1 MQEKIRIIGL
11 GSNLPSHF
19 GTPLETL
26 ERAVEVLVQCE
37 VLPIKLSRIWKTA
50 PVPFTPDHP
59 WYYNAVAI
67 VETNKSAEALLE
79 TMLAIE
85 LQFGRVRS
93 VPNAPRVLDLD
104 LIAYDNEIIIDEPEI
119 IVPHPRMA
127 ERAFVLLPMADI
139 ISEWVHPITGRTLDD
154 LVNNLPKEQEAF
166 PVGENYFL
174 NKVIGL

>member
-1 MQEKIRIIGL
+1 MRIIGL

-19 GTPLETL
+19 GTPVETL
-26 ERAVEVLVQCE
+26 SRAVEALAQCE
-37 VLPIKLSRIWKTA
+37 VLPVKLSRIWKTA
-50 PVPFTPDHP
+50 PVPFTADHP

-79 TMLAIE
+79 TLLTIE
-85 LQFGRVRS
+85 LHFGRIRS

-127 ERAFVLLPMADI
+127 ERAFVLLPMTDI
-139 ISEWVHPITGRTLDD
+139 INEWVHPITKRTLDS

-166 PVGENYFL
+166 PVGEGYFL
-174 NKVIGL
+174 KQVIGL

>member
-1 MQEKIRIIGL
+1 MRIVGL

-26 ERAVEVLVQCE
+26 ERAVEALAQCE
-37 VLPIKLSRIWKTA
+37 ILPIKLSRIWRTA
-50 PVPFTPDHP
+50 PVPFTADHP

-67 VETNKSAEALLE
+67 VETDKSAEALLE
-79 TMLAIE
+79 TLLAIE
-85 LQFGRVRS
+85 QQFGRIRS

-127 ERAFVLLPMADI
+127 ERAFVLLPMTDI
-139 ISEWVHPITGRTLDD
+139 MNEWVHPITRRTLDD
-154 LVNNLPKEQEAF
+154 LVNNLSKEQEAF

-174 NKVIGL
+174 SKAICL